1 MSRTIVVG
9 VDGSGCADCAVA
21 RAIELAQGLG
31 DSLVVAYAVEP
42 PFRSAGEERGEAQ
55 RALEELGRPV
65 VDAAVEKAV
74 EAGVEAEAVLVPKRP
89 AEALLALAEERD
101 ARMIVVGSASE
112 RPLTGV
118 ILGSVP
124 HKLVH
129 RSRVPVLV
137 VPMPDDD

>member
-9 VDGSGCADCAVA
+9 VDGSACSDCAVA
-21 RAIELAQGLG
+21 RAVELAAGLG

-42 PFRSAGEERGEAQ
+42 PFRSVGDERREAQ
-55 RALEELGRPV
+55 AALEELGRPML
-65 VDAAVEKAV
+65 DAAVGRAA
-74 EAGVEAEAVLVPKRP
+74 EAGVAAEAVLVAKRP

-112 RPLTGV
+112 RPLTGL

-129 RSRVPVLV
+129 RSSVPVLV
-137 VPMPDDD
+137 VPPDA